1 MPVCRRCGTT
11 SGPISHLPARLKNR
25 FFVAPRETRA
35 AIGFVL
41 APALGARMRTQPA
54 MRQPTEIGRPTVCG
68 RLSMTVLLKRAQTW
82 ALSDTA
88 AEVLW
93 STSPGSTIRFT
104 WISDTFTGRE
114 LAEKPV
120 ERGLIAA
127 CGHPSFIVP
136 SVLRVTTAGTGPRYA
151 PTHPGQTLVRIPD
164 GLDGPPRR
172 LDISR
177 DYPIL
182 AIANHLH

>member
-1 MPVCRRCGTT
+1 MPVFRRCES
-11 SGPISHLPARLKNR
+11 SGPRSHLPVRLGNR
-25 FFVAPRETRA
+25 FFAAPRATTL
-35 AIGFVL
+35 IMTGQ
-41 APALGARMRTQPA
+41 MQPA
-54 MRQPTEIGRPTVCG
+54 VRRSLATGCPTVCG
-68 RLSMTVLLKRAQTW
+68 RLSMTVLLKGAQTW

-88 AEVLW
+88 AEVLC

-104 WISDTFTGRE
+104 GISDTFTGRE
-114 LAEKPV
+114 LTEKPV

-136 SVLRVTTAGTGPRYA
+136 SVLRVTAAGTGPRYA

-172 LDISR
+172 LDISCG
-177 DYPIL
+177 YHIL
-182 AIANHLH
+182 AIANHLQLGNLWR